1 LRQVG
6 NLGKGAAVGGWGLA
20 RCGSNGDVDFDSAG
34 AGLERRAALEEQQQ
48 IGAITLV
55 AFIFVTGVFNFVL
68 GYFLAL
74 VLADPP
80 LAGLLSGAVWRNVW
94 RGLLR
99 RQQEQ
104 PAAEE
109 EEFASG
115 EDTAAAES
123 GPTLPAVAPV
133 TELPEHWQHA
143 LRDNG
148 LLLDTLAMGVAHFL
162 RLESAV
168 YREHLLTAEA
178 RARQAIAVSEP
189 PLLEQ
194 LSADLRFINVDWSR
208 KLRQAADHLEDRAG
222 RLGPAEEP
230 ALKLAALL
238 RDQGAQIAEID
249 REVHG
254 LNFRAEGSNAGRRML
269 GEMHQ
274 LIHLAHSL
282 RDGVLRILAAICRS
296 EEALEK
302 VDRKLHYDAATG
314 LLGRVGLEA
323 LFAGE
328 FKTGSKPAVAMRIS
342 LDRFAKVNQRLG
354 ARAGDQAIK
363 AMSRYLA
370 ELTAAKCEKSL
381 LARQDGGDFLL
392 LAQEATVEEVA
403 AVGEHI
409 RQSFEAASFSY
420 QGTDFCLTLTISVV
434 AVAAD
439 ADLDSVLERL
449 AAARGAAL
457 KAGQNRSSRWENGA
471 AVLSLPPAIPVAA
484 KLIAV
489 ETVAA

>member
-1 LRQVG
+1 M
-6 NLGKGAAVGGWGLA
+6 
-20 RCGSNGDVDFDSAG
+20 
-34 AGLERRAALEEQQQ
+34 
-48 IGAITLV
+48 V

-80 LAGLLSGAVWRNVW
+80 LAGLLTGQVWKNVW
-94 RGLLR
+94 QGLVR
-99 RQQEQ
+99 RNREQ
-104 PAAEE
+104 PAGDADEI
-109 EEFASG
+109 ASSD
-115 EDTAAAES
+115 ETEATPS
-123 GPTLPAVAPV
+123 GPELPAIAPV

-148 LLLDTLAMGVAHFL
+148 LQLETLGMGVAHFL

-208 KLRQAADHLEDRAG
+208 KLRQAADHLEDRVG

-230 ALKLAALL
+230 ALSLAELL

-269 GEMHQ
+269 GEMQQ

-282 RDGVLRILAAICRS
+282 RDGVVRILAAICRC
-296 EEALEK
+296 EGALDK

-314 LLGRVGLEA
+314 LLGRLGLEA

-328 FKTGSKPAVAMRIS
+328 FKTGSKPAVAMRVS

-363 AMSRYLA
+363 AVSHYLA
-370 ELTAAKCEKSL
+370 ELAAAKCEKSL

-392 LAQEATVEEVA
+392 LVHDATVEEVA
-403 AVGEHI
+403 AVGEYI

-420 QGTDFCLTLTISVV
+420 QGTDFCLTLTISVT

-439 ADLDSVLERL
+439 ANLEAVLDRL
-449 AAARGAAL
+449 AATQGVAL

-471 AVLSLPPAIPVAA
+471 AVLSLPPAITVAA